1 MLFDLL
7 FLIFL
12 VILLLSTITC
22 SVFCFKVVSQLNTF
36 KKDLNTVS
44 RELITFKKDLNTVS
58 RELITL
64 NRNTK

>member
-22 SVFCFKVVSQLNTF
+22 SVFCFKVVSHLN
-36 KKDLNTVS
+36 
-44 RELITFKKDLNTVS
+44 TFKKDLNTVS

>member
-1 MLFDLL
+1 MKGEFEMLFDLL

-12 VILLLSTITC
+12 IVLLLSTITC
-22 SVFCFKVVSQLNTF
+22 SVFCFKVVSKLNTF

-44 RELITFKKDLNTVS
+44 REIITF
-58 RELITL
+58 

>member
-1 MLFDLL
+1 MKGEFEMLFDLL

-12 VILLLSTITC
+12 IVLLLSTITC
-22 SVFCFKVVSQLNTF
+22 SVFCFKVVSQLNAF

-44 RELITFKKDLNTVS
+44 RELITF
-58 RELITL
+58 

>member
-12 VILLLSTITC
+12 IVLLLSTITC
-22 SVFCFKVVSQLNTF
+22 SVFCCKVVSQLNTF

-44 RELITFKKDLNTVS
+44 RELITF
-58 RELITL
+58 

>member
-1 MLFDLL
+1 MKGEPEMLFDLL
-7 FLIFL
+7 F
-12 VILLLSTITC
+12 LLLSTITC

-44 RELITFKKDLNTVS
+44 RELITF
-58 RELITL
+58 